1 MTQGLKEPLVH
12 RRRLGRSWLLQ
23 RHPVLTPVV
32 LLGSSLLL
40 GIAGVYGDSVFPI
53 LTFVE
58 LPVDALSTLV
68 LLCVLV
74 AFVLGIVGVLASII
88 GILEQVDRSCS
99 STGASL
105 LTFLRLKEQTYA
117 NRN

>member
-12 RRRLGRSWLLQ
+12 RRHLGRSWLLQ

-58 LPVDALSTLV
+58 LPVNALSTLV

-74 AFVLGIVGVLASII
+74 AFVLGIVGVLVGII

-99 STGASL
+99 PVAMPMTMFS
-105 LTFLRLKEQTYA
+105 RLKEQSYA

>member
-1 MTQGLKEPLVH
+1 MIQKEPATH
-12 RRRLGRSWLLQ
+12 RHVLGRSPILQ

-32 LLGSSLLL
+32 LLCSSLLL
-40 GIAGVYGDSVFPI
+40 GVASIFADAVFSI
-53 LTFVE
+53 LTLIGV
-58 LPVDALSTLV
+58 PVGTLV

-74 AFVLGIVGVLASII
+74 AFVLGVAGVLASII
-88 GILEQVDRSCS
+88 GILEQMEHYS
-99 STGASL
+99 SPTGATI

>member
-1 MTQGLKEPLVH
+1 MIQRPKEPVTH
-12 RRRLGRSWLLQ
+12 RHVLGRSPLLQ

-40 GIAGVYGDSVFPI
+40 GVASIFANAVFSVLTLVGV
-53 LTFVE
+53 
-58 LPVDALSTLV
+58 PVGTLV
-68 LLCVLV
+68 LFCVLV
-74 AFVLGIVGVLASII
+74 AFVLGIAGVLASII

-99 STGASL
+99 TTGASI

>member
-1 MTQGLKEPLVH
+1 MYQKGPATH
-12 RRRLGRSWLLQ
+12 RHVLGRSPLLQ

-32 LLGSSLLL
+32 LLCSSLLL
-40 GIAGVYGDSVFPI
+40 GVTSIFADAVFSVLTLVGV
-53 LTFVE
+53 
-58 LPVDALSTLV
+58 PVGTLV

-74 AFVLGIVGVLASII
+74 AFVLGIAGVLASII
-88 GILEQVDRSCS
+88 GILEQVDRYCS
-99 STGASL
+99 TTEASV

>member
-1 MTQGLKEPLVH
+1 MSQKELAAH
-12 RRRLGRSWLLQ
+12 RHRLGRNPVLQ
-23 RHPVLTPVV
+23 HHPVLTPVV
-32 LLGSSLLL
+32 LLCSSLLL
-40 GIAGVYGDSVFPI
+40 GVASFFADTIFSVLKLVGV
-53 LTFVE
+53 
-58 LPVDALSTLV
+58 PVGTLV

-88 GILEQVDRSCS
+88 GILEQVDRYCS
-99 STGASL
+99 TTGVSI